1 MNEDKLGSIAREL
14 DTNWREFIDS
24 ERAYKI
30 EGAEVARTNV
40 EEALE
45 GKRPWS
51 QVFTGKARKILSNQL
66 ASNQYMSRAFA
77 SLITSDEAAIDAMV
91 RRWWVDG
98 DLDGAAA
105 ALDAIVDDPDRKDEF
120 RPINGLGSRAAVLS
134 FFRLLKDPTTFPI
147 YRPGHVGSSLHAL
160 GVPPL
165 SGTTPAEILRSYD
178 AVLDRLLTRFHEEGL
193 ELRDRLDVQGA
204 IWSVQ
209 NLEGRET
216 QSDAH
221 KSGVDEEPAASQ
233 PRPLSSSEGASAA
246 DVAAQLPTLQ
256 SWLRSRGL
264 HYPDDLVAH
273 FLAALLTKPFVV
285 LSGLSGTGKTRLAL
299 EVGKCLGA
307 VHVVPVKP
315 DWTDTRGVLGYLNP
329 LTGRYEVTEALHAVL
344 AAQATDRPVMLVLDE
359 MNLAHV
365 ERYFADVLSAME
377 SGETIPLHDSDE
389 VDQQQGIPKRLHWP
403 QNLLLVGTVNA
414 DETTYPFSPKV
425 LDRAFVIDVSHVDLQ
440 GYFGA
445 APNGQRERAPDVP
458 AFVPS
463 RDWRSLTPHDH
474 DLDFLHELHASLTEA
489 GRPFGYRTVDEA
501 LAFLSHARAFEAH
514 GLQARDALLASKV
527 LPRLHG
533 RQHEL
538 EPVLAALAGVV
549 GVDLDEWEEE
559 LEPEAF
565 PRTSVMLRGMWRQLM
580 DEGHVASLVG

>member
-1 MNEDKLGSIAREL
+1 MNDDLIETMARRLAAE
-14 DTNWREFIDS
+14 WRDFIDS

-30 EGAEVARTNV
+30 TGAEVARANV

-51 QVFTGKARKILSNQL
+51 QVFTGQARKILSNQL
-66 ASNQYMSRAFA
+66 ASNQYMNRAFA
-77 SLITSDEAAIDAMV
+77 SLMASDDAAIDAMV
-91 RRWWVDG
+91 RHWWVDG
-98 DLDGAAA
+98 DLDSAAA
-105 ALDAIVDDPDRKDEF
+105 ALDAIVKDPTREDEF
-120 RPINGLGSRAAVLS
+120 RHMRGLGSRASVLA
-134 FFRLLKDPTTFPI
+134 FFRLLKDPRTFPI
-147 YRPGHVGSSLHAL
+147 FRPGHVNDARNVLKFPKLEGS
-160 GVPPL
+160 
-165 SGTTPAEILRSYD
+165 TPAELLRSYD
-178 AVLDRLLTRFHEEGL
+178 ALLDDLRQRFAEHGL
-193 ELRDRLDVQGA
+193 ELRDRLDVQGVLFTA
-204 IWSVQ
+204 KMLTEHAAR
-209 NLEGRET
+209 N
-216 QSDAH
+216 DADAGAAD
-221 KSGVDEEPAASQ
+221 KESGTLLTHPTTPV
-233 PRPLSSSEGASAA
+233 GTASAA
-246 DVAAQLPTLQ
+246 DIAAELPALQ

-329 LTGRYEVTEALHAVL
+329 LTGRYEVTEALSAVL
-344 AAQATDRPVMLVLDE
+344 AAQRTGRPVMLVLDE

-377 SGETIPLHDSDE
+377 SGEAIPLHDSDE
-389 VDQQQGIPKRLHWP
+389 VEQQQAIPQRLHWP

-425 LDRAFVIDVSHVDLQ
+425 LDRAFVIDVSRVDLR

-445 APNGQRERAPDVP
+445 APNGELETAPNLP
-458 AFVPS
+458 AFLPS
-463 RDWRSLTPHDH
+463 RDWRSLSLRDH
-474 DLDFLHELHASLTEA
+474 DLDFLHELHAALTEA

-501 LAFLSHARAFEAH
+501 LAFLSHARAFDAH

-533 RQHEL
+533 RRHEL
-538 EPVLAALAGVV
+538 EPVLTAVADVV
-549 GVDLDEWEEE
+549 GVDLDEWEEGME
-559 LEPEAF
+559 LEAF
-565 PRTSVMLRGMWRQLM
+565 PRTSGMLRGMWRQLM